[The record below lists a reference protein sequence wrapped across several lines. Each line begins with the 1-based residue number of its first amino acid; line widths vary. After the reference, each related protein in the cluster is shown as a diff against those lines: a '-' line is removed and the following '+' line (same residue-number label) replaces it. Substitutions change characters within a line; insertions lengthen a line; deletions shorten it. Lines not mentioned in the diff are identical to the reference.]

1 MNYYPKMMEVN
12 MPSDLYNIST
22 KDLQTINTH
31 QMVGNIFNDI
41 SSGFVN
47 YFQAKSNYY
56 QQASEAAIKS
66 TQLVNQSIPLYQQIG
81 AQVRQQ
87 MNQQAMQYM
96 NAGVDISQG
105 TAFKVISHTQQQ
117 GEMKLNE
124 IKNNVNTNLNNMKSI
139 ATAQAT
145 MSLMSNIFSGINSGI
160 NRGFDFMNS
169 AAKAGAFSQ
178 NPQKNNNN
186 NIINPNLAFHPN
198 FILIFS

>member
-22 KDLQTINTH
+22 KDLQTINTN
-31 QMVGNIFNDI
+31 QMVGNIFSDI
-41 SSGFVN
+41 SGGFVN

-96 NAGVDISQG
+96 NAGVDVSQG

-124 IKNNVNTNLNNMKSI
+124 IKNNVEINLSNLKNI
-139 ATAQAT
+139 PTVNATAYLISGLT
-145 MSLMSNIFSGINSGI
+145 NSLNSVVNAYTGQL
-160 NRGFDFMNS
+160 N
-169 AAKAGAFSQ
+169 
-178 NPQKNNNN
+178 
-186 NIINPNLAFHPN
+186 
-198 FILIFS
+198 

>member
-31 QMVGNIFNDI
+31 QMVGNIFSDI

-96 NAGVDISQG
+96 NAGVDVSQG

-124 IKNNVNTNLNNMKSI
+124 IKNNVEINLSNLKNI
-139 ATAQAT
+139 PTVNATAYLISGLT
-145 MSLMSNIFSGINSGI
+145 NSLNSVVNAYTGQL
-160 NRGFDFMNS
+160 N
-169 AAKAGAFSQ
+169 
-178 NPQKNNNN
+178 
-186 NIINPNLAFHPN
+186 
-198 FILIFS
+198 